1 MAVDRGEGID
11 LPDRGRRSRRRWTSW
26 LWWVILV
33 SLLAGSLYFLNLRH
47 HWRAE
52 FRRRVE
58 VIRAAGFP
66 VTGQELDAWYPWPQ
80 AGENG
85 ANWITGAA
93 TLQRKLDPETWKP
106 LESLVGR
113 GGERLT
119 PNEPLSDD
127 LKELLQRYVR
137 DNSKAL
143 QSLHEAAA
151 IAECRYPVD
160 LSRGPSVL
168 MTHLAD
174 VREGCRLLCL
184 EAVLHAENK
193 DPNGTVKAIEAVLH
207 VAQSLDK
214 EPMVISHLVRL
225 ASANAATVAL
235 ERALNRI
242 ELTVGQL
249 AELQKAF
256 DATQGTDGLLRAL
269 AGSRCMSL
277 ILYERPQALDRQ
289 DFGLPLPVPLLEVYD
304 ALGFSAR
311 EGAIC
316 LDYLEECL
324 RIVQLPAFER
334 AAAIGAAE
342 TRLRARRG
350 VFLRQFGYMSGMIR
364 RQTHEMAWMEIAA
377 TVLAVERH
385 RLARGSLPESLGQL
399 VPGYLAAVP
408 VDPFDGLPLRFKRTD
423 RGFVVYSVGE
433 DSKDDGGK
441 EEPRKK
447 QGETYDLVFRVE
459 R

>member
-1 MAVDRGEGID
+1 
-11 LPDRGRRSRRRWTSW
+11 
-26 LWWVILV
+26 
-33 SLLAGSLYFLNLRH
+33 
-47 HWRAE
+47 
-52 FRRRVE
+52 VE
-58 VIRAAGFP
+58 AIRAAGFP
-66 VTGQELDAWYPWPQ
+66 VTGKELDAWYPWPQ
-80 AGENG
+80 AGENA

-93 TLQRKLDPETWKP
+93 TLQQKLDPEARKP
-106 LESLVGR
+106 LDLLVAR
-113 GGERLT
+113 GGERQSPT
-119 PNEPLSDD
+119 EPLSGD
-127 LKELLQRYVR
+127 LKEFLERYVR

-143 QSLHEAAA
+143 QSLHEAAV

-160 LSRGPSVL
+160 LSKGPSVL

-193 DPNGTVKAIEAVLH
+193 DPNGTVKAIEAVLR

-225 ASANAATVAL
+225 AAASVATVAL
-235 ERALNRI
+235 ERALNQVMLGEGR
-242 ELTVGQL
+242 L

-256 DATQGTDGLLRAL
+256 GDTHGADGLLRAL

-277 ILYERPQALDRQ
+277 ILYGRPQALDRQ
-289 DFGLPLPVPLLEVYD
+289 DFNLPLPVPLLEAYE

-311 EGAIC
+311 EGVVC

-324 RIVQLPAFER
+324 RIVPLPAFER
-334 AAAIGAAE
+334 AVAIEAAE
-342 TRLRARRG
+342 IRLRARRG

-364 RQTHEMAWMEIAA
+364 REIHETAWMEIAA
-377 TVLAVERH
+377 VALAVERR

-399 VPGYLAAVP
+399 VPDYLSAVP

-423 RGFVVYSVGE
+423 RGFAVYSVGE
-433 DSKDDGGK
+433 DRKDDGGK